1 MSPIVALTLFVL
13 VTYLL
18 RVVALLAPALVDR
31 LDEWAEPL
39 TAAVLASL
47 VVSGTFA
54 VNGTLVIDARLVGLG
69 IAAAAAALR
78 APLLVTLVA
87 AVAGTA
93 VFRLVV

>member
-1 MSPIVALTLFVL
+1 MSLIVALTLFVL

-54 VNGTLVIDARLVGLG
+54 VNGTLVIDARLVGVG

-93 VFRLVV
+93 VFRLVM

>member
-1 MSPIVALTLFVL
+1 MSLIVALTLFVL

-93 VFRLVV
+93 VFRLVM